1 MTMSSI
7 YAGGVDGKSGRG
19 KKKVDE
25 VENVTE
31 KEKEKNASPHSHQ
44 RERYLAPAN
53 LYDWYVQ
60 IGDRG

>member
-44 RERYLAPAN
+44 RERYLGPC
-53 LYDWYVQ
+53 
-60 IGDRG
+60 

>member
-1 MTMSSI
+1 MLEEWI
-7 YAGGVDGKSGRG
+7 EKVEEG

-31 KEKEKNASPHSHQ
+31 KEREKNASPHSHQ

-53 LYDWYVQ
+53 LYDWMY
-60 IGDRG
+60 R